1 MKQKRLAVRYIR
13 LTACM
18 LPSDDDAGDGAT
30 VEVDPAARRAVIT
43 WAPGVP
49 VFNPWMATIETLLS
63 HPQFKP
69 DFAVVSDWRAAT
81 GGPDQAFV
89 DAFLV
94 FSQSVRRARRLT
106 GRWAMVIAAGT
117 RDGSGVGR
125 TAELQAN
132 ESGSEYRVFTSFDD
146 AVGWASGR

>member
-1 MKQKRLAVRYIR
+1 
-13 LTACM
+13 M
-18 LPSDDDAGDGAT
+18 LPSDDDATDGAT
-30 VEVDPAARRAVIT
+30 VEVDAAARRAVIT

-49 VFNPWMATIETLLS
+49 VFNPWMATIDTLLS
-63 HPQFKP
+63 HPEFKP
-69 DFAVVSDWRAAT
+69 EFAVVSDWRGAT

-94 FSQSVRRARRLT
+94 FSQSLRRSRRLT
-106 GRWAMVIAAGT
+106 GRWAMVISAVT
-117 RDGSGVGR
+117 RDGPGVGR

-146 AVGWASGR
+146 AVAWTSGR